1 MRVGINN
8 AQTFIEFME
17 ELENVLR
24 NENEGVNEDGKIKFY
39 EYWKNLVF
47 ILDNASIHTDS

>member
-1 MRVGINN
+1 MRVGINT

-24 NENEGVNEDGKIKFY
+24 NENEGVTEEGKIKFY

>member
-1 MRVGINN
+1 
-8 AQTFIEFME
+8 ME

-24 NENEGVNEDGKIKFY
+24 NENDGVTEDGKITFY

>member
-24 NENEGVNEDGKIKFY
+24 NENEGVTEEVKIKFY